1 MPISIVE
8 FLNICT
14 NETIWKRYGSGFLE
28 IIQRYAAQLPP
39 RLPDEL
45 KNNITRSSSHH
56 FQPASSMINRDNQP
70 NKSNGKIKSMSTF
83 KKKVL

>member
-1 MPISIVE
+1 
-8 FLNICT
+8 
-14 NETIWKRYGSGFLE
+14 
-28 IIQRYAAQLPP
+28 LPP